1 MKLFCMCLHVYLRN
15 SLLSLTLCDYWT
27 KSDRKLDNTM
37 CSLCKT
43 GVKHKA
49 QDLTIWKKKIIG
61 VF

>member
-15 SLLSLTLCDYWT
+15 SVESINDVLLELIVPDF
-27 KSDRKLDNTM
+27 TM

>member
-15 SLLSLTLCDYWT
+15 SVESINDVLL
-27 KSDRKLDNTM
+27 DRKLDNTM